1 MVKVLIFPTL
11 HVEGILAQE
20 GDKLRCDICL
30 KVQSEDGEVLSEQVF
45 KLRPVLMRAE
55 YEMSLHNYE
64 MES

>member
-1 MVKVLIFPTL
+1 M
-11 HVEGILAQE
+11 EEILAQE